1 VKTLK
6 KAVVVPVLAN
16 VQVTHDTWHITL
28 EDKQI
33 AHDSCGGQFVNVFV
47 PQNNGVLWRRPFGIH
62 TTDPDKG
69 VFTLLYKQIGR
80 GTTALTTV
88 KAGEALD
95 ILGPLGNCFTH
106 TSDLKEAIIV
116 AGGIGI
122 APFPLFIQH
131 LVQHSVKISVFYGA
145 RSKIDFCCLDFFRQT
160 GVNLHLAT
168 EDGSSGHKGFITAPL
183 LAYLQTLPDKPGARI
198 YVCGPTP
205 MLAKMKELCR
215 DTGVP
220 AEVSVET
227 MMGCGFGACMGC
239 PVPLENPASDGR
251 LYALACKDG
260 PVFNLEEIRFD
271 E

>member
-1 VKTLK
+1 MKTLK